1 MQIKCAS
8 WITRA
13 YPLVLLSISLSGSG
27 AYAQDS
33 GPAGD
38 AEVAEEGSV
47 MEEVIVTAM
56 RREQLPQEISASLG
70 VVTNAEIMRLGLDDF
85 QGYSRSQP
93 GVTMHQTVKNR
104 STFNIRGINTDIGDT
119 QLTQEPVAVY
129 INDMPVTQPYAA
141 LVQVDLRLYDIDRIE
156 ILRGPQGTLFGSG
169 TLGGLVRVLTRQPV
183 LNEFEASV
191 RVDWADV
198 KHAGFR
204 QRYDAMVNVPLGE
217 DVALRAVAYAR
228 DEPGWVK
235 NVVLGT
241 ENSSDDWGG
250 RLALLW
256 EPTDRFSAKLE
267 YLHQDSQPED
277 GDAWNPDLGQF
288 KRDTVIAEG
297 RKAVFSQ
304 TNLTLTYDF
313 PDFATLTSSTNFQET
328 DSNWLLQTGEIPGI
342 GPLLNLSEP
351 WDTEYFAQE
360 FRLVSNSGGPFSW
373 VAGLFYLE
381 SKTEDAPFRLVVDG
395 LQDFVEA
402 VAGPGIIESDVLIS
416 ELNSSKTEE
425 LAAYGDLT
433 WYFAEKWSLSGGLRV
448 FKFDSSYAA
457 TERYAFDFG
466 SFGPVYPPDVM
477 NQADDSS
484 YTWRTVLSYQATD
497 DKLFYGGIS
506 KGYRVG
512 QVNPN
517 FGPSFVDPEDLFI
530 QEAYDSDESINYE
543 LGAKTLW
550 LDGRLQVNAA
560 LYFIDWTDVQV
571 DAVRPSDRRNFIANA
586 GNVHSK
592 GFELE
597 LVAVPIDNLDLRWVM
612 SWQDSEV
619 NEISPVDSFLSGALE
634 GDTMPGT
641 ADFLTAAS
649 VRYLWDLSGSW
660 DLEGYVGVQ
669 YVDDSPNRF
678 SYGTAT
684 GLPNPDF
691 AINESYTNIDAGLSL
706 LTDQWAA
713 TLYVE
718 NLGDNDNIILD
729 TGAVALGSG
738 DNRYITL
745 RPRTIGV
752 RVNYRF

>member
-1 MQIKCAS
+1 MTKAS
-8 WITRA
+8 RLTGVYFFI
-13 YPLVLLSISLSGSG
+13 VLSISLSASNVF
-27 AYAQDS
+27 AQDS
-33 GPAGD
+33 RAANE
-38 AEVAEEGSV
+38 AEMAEESAV
-47 MEEVIVTAM
+47 MEEVTVTAM
-56 RREQLPQEISASLG
+56 RREQLPQDISGSLG
-70 VVTNAEIMRLGLDDF
+70 VISNADIMRLGLDDF

-93 GVTMHQTVKNR
+93 GVIMHQAVKNR

-141 LVQVDLRLYDIDRIE
+141 LVQVDLRLYDIERIE
-156 ILRGPQGTLFGSG
+156 VLRGPQGTLFGSG
-169 TLGGLVRVLTRQPV
+169 TLGGLVRVLTREPL

-256 EPTDRFSAKLE
+256 EPTDRFSGKLE
-267 YLHQDSQPED
+267 YLHQDSYPED
-277 GDAWNPDLGQF
+277 GDAWNPDLGKF

-304 TNLTLTYDF
+304 TNLTLKYDF
-313 PDFATLTSSTNFQET
+313 PDFATLTSSTNFQQT
-328 DSNWLLQTGEIPGI
+328 KSNWILQTGEIPGV

-360 FRLVSNSGGPFSW
+360 FRLVSNTDGPVSW
-373 VAGLFYLE
+373 VAGLFYLD
-381 SKTEDAPFRLVVDG
+381 SSTEDARVRLVVDG
-395 LQDFVEA
+395 LQDFVDA
-402 VAGPGIIESDVLIS
+402 VAVPGIIDSDDLVS
-416 ELNSSKTEE
+416 ELTTSDTEE

-433 WYFAEKWSLSGGLRV
+433 WHFTERWSLSGGMRV
-448 FKFDSSYAA
+448 FKFDSSYSA
-457 TERYAFDFG
+457 TDRYAFDFE

-497 DKLFYGGIS
+497 DKLVYGSIS

-517 FGPSFVDPEDLFI
+517 YGPSFVDPEDLFI
-530 QEAYDSDESINYE
+530 PEAYDPDESINYE

-550 LDGRLQVNAA
+550 LDGRLQLNAA
-560 LYFIDWTDVQV
+560 LYFIDWTEVQV

-586 GNVHSK
+586 GTVHSK
-592 GFELE
+592 GFEFE
-597 LVAVPIDNLDLRWVM
+597 LVAVPIDNLDLRWIM
-612 SWQDSEV
+612 SWQDSKID
-619 NEISPVDSFLSGALE
+619 EISPVDSFLSGARV

-649 VRYLWDLSGSW
+649 ARYLWDLSGSW
-660 DLEGYVGVQ
+660 DLEGYLGIQ
-669 YVDDSPNRF
+669 YVGDSPNRF

-691 AINESYTNIDAGLSL
+691 AINESYTNIDAGVSL
-706 LTDQWAA
+706 LTDRWAA

-752 RVNYRF
+752 RVNYYF